1 MPSLE
6 TTFLG
11 ITYTN
16 PFILASGPPTA
27 KADMIIETF
36 KAGWGGAVLKTIGL
50 SPTLPPSP
58 TQSRERYSSSIIE
71 KSSGDCSPS
80 GFKLFRKKLNP
91 ST

>member
-50 SPTLPPSP
+50 VPTKHPSP
-58 TQSRERYSSSIIE
+58 TQSRPRNRHTINQNLS
-71 KSSGDCSPS
+71 
-80 GFKLFRKKLNP
+80 
-91 ST
+91 

>member
-58 TQSRERYSSSIIE
+58 TQSRPRNRHTINQ
-71 KSSGDCSPS
+71 KPS
-80 GFKLFRKKLNP
+80 
-91 ST
+91 